1 MKKVLAFCMVVL
13 ALVACMAP
21 AGMERST
28 TVATGNKFDGI
39 EVCSDMRPHPYPYD

>member
-21 AGMERST
+21 AGMDSNLNT
-28 TVATGNKFDGI
+28 KI
-39 EVCSDMRPHPYPYD
+39 CSDLRPKTEPYDIAIM